1 MCGICGA
8 RRGAAPEAAVRAML
22 PLLAHRGPDASGIW
36 TSGDTTLGHRR
47 LAINDL
53 SPAGNQPMLTHD
65 SELALVVNGEIYNYG
80 VLRSE
85 LAAQGAIFRS
95 NSDSE
100 VILHAYRKFGLGAFE
115 HLNGMFAL
123 ALFDARA
130 KRLILVRDRMG
141 IKPVYYHQDP
151 QSGAI
156 LFASEIKSILAA
168 TGRKRWQIDGLG
180 LRQYLSRQNLT
191 GDRTLF
197 AGIRLLEPGSMLID
211 DADGMRVER
220 YWQATIPPA
229 QPRSF
234 AQDTDEFSTVFRQ
247 AVERHLMSDVPVAS
261 YMSAGFDSTLVA
273 SRAAS
278 LAPDPPMAFTG
289 TFNETGWFD
298 ELSGA
303 TLAASH
309 IGAPIVPVPIV
320 ANDMIEHFDA
330 LIYALDEPRM
340 GLGAISQ
347 FMVAK
352 AASKTHKVIL
362 SGHGG
367 DELFSGYPVFKL
379 AAILTQHSL
388 MARVRILLS
397 VRVSEVPHLVYFLGR
412 HLVAKSGNAFMPLLF
427 GPRLLKNALTSDAS
441 ALIAHDQ
448 SLDKPRHGNLQMQ
461 LLLTYINVYLP
472 GLLVV
477 EDKISMAHAL
487 ETRTPF
493 LDNELIDFALRTSAA
508 NKLHG
513 GQLKAIIKNEAK
525 TFLPPEFLSFPKRGF
540 PTPLARW
547 LRGPLKTWAE
557 KRITAPDSALTM
569 IFAHAYLVR
578 TFARYQ
584 SSWRRHV
591 RPLDDIQTHRMW
603 MFLSLESWLRQT
615 KEVQGIRL
623 DLSGTTGGQT

>member
-1 MCGICGA
+1 
-8 RRGAAPEAAVRAML
+8 ML
-22 PLLAHRGPDASGIW
+22 PFLAHRGPDASGVW
-36 TSGDTTLGHRR
+36 TSGDTTLGHLR

-53 SPAGNQPMLTHD
+53 SEAGNQPMLAYD

-80 VLRSE
+80 VLRAE
-85 LAAQGAIFRS
+85 LAAQGALFRS

-100 VILHAYRKFGLGAFE
+100 VILHAYRRFGLKAFE
-115 HLNGMFAL
+115 RLNGMFAL
-123 ALFDARA
+123 ALFDVRA
-130 KRLILVRDRMG
+130 SRLIIVRDRMG
-141 IKPVYYHQDP
+141 IKPVYYHHDP
-151 QSGAI
+151 HSGAL
-156 LFASEIKSILAA
+156 LFASEIKGILAA
-168 TGRKRWQIDGLG
+168 TGRKRWQIDGHG
-180 LRQYLSRQNLT
+180 LRQYLSHQNLT
-191 GDRTLF
+191 GDRSMF
-197 AGIRLLEPGSMLID
+197 AGIKLLEPGSMLID
-211 DADGMRVER
+211 EVDGTRVER

-229 QPRSF
+229 PPRSF
-234 AQDTDEFSTVFRQ
+234 SQDTDEFSTVFGR

-278 LAPDPPMAFTG
+278 LAADPPTAFTG
-289 TFNETGWFD
+289 TFGESGWYD

-303 TLAASH
+303 TLAARH
-309 IGAPIVPVPIV
+309 IGAPIVPVPIT
-320 ANDMIEHFDA
+320 AEDMIEHFDA
-330 LIYALDEPRM
+330 LIRALDEPRM

-347 FMVAK
+347 FMVAR
-352 AASKTHKVIL
+352 AASKSHKVIL

-379 AAILTQHSL
+379 AAILTQRSL
-388 MARVRILLS
+388 MARLRILRS
-397 VRVSEVPHLVYFLGR
+397 VRLSEVPPLVYFLGR
-412 HLVAKSGNAFMPLLF
+412 HLMDKGPAALVPLLF
-427 GPRLLKNALTSDAS
+427 GPAVLKNALSPAAA
-441 ALIAHDQ
+441 ALLDRHQ
-448 SLDKPRHGNLQMQ
+448 SPDEPRRGNLHEQ

-493 LDNELIDFALRTSAA
+493 LDNELVDLALRTSAA

-525 TFLPPEFLSFPKRGF
+525 TSLPPAFLSFPKRGF

-547 LRGPLKTWAE
+547 LRGPLRTWAE
-557 KRITAPDSALTM
+557 ARITAPDSALTM
-569 IFAHAYLVR
+569 IFDHAFLVR

-603 MFLSLESWLRQT
+603 MLLSLESWLRQT
-615 KEVQGIRL
+615 QEVLDVRL
-623 DLSGTTGGQT
+623 ELSAAADHQI